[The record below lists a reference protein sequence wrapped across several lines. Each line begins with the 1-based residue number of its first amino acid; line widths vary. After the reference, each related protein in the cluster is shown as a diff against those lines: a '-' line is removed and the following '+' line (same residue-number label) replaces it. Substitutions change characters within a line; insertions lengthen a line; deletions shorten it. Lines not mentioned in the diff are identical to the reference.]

1 MENEVYNINEIKLT
15 SDLKANKTT
24 LTFGEHSVDIC
35 FEDMK
40 AISHG
45 LGDACYDINKVKK
58 PQVERRHT
66 STGDIALIR
75 GVGERDYHLDIVCG
89 DDIFSFVVD
98 ADNAGDA
105 YERFYNEYSF
115 LNDGDFCDAEFNGVM
130 VYVSQYKGKRYV
142 SFGADLG
149 YEDFEFSL
157 DKDDVRRLIEKLNE
171 ALEVL

>member
-1 MENEVYNINEIKLT
+1 MEDKVYDISDIKLT

-24 LTFGEHSVDIC
+24 LTFGEYSVDVC
-35 FEDMK
+35 FDDMK
-40 AISHG
+40 AISHV
-45 LGDACYDINKVKK
+45 LGDAYYDISKVKK
-58 PQVERRHT
+58 PQVERRYT
-66 STGDIALIR
+66 STGDIVLVR
-75 GVGERDYHLDIVCG
+75 GVGERYYHLNIVCG
-89 DDIFSFVVD
+89 DDIFSFVID

-105 YERFYNEYSF
+105 YERFYNECSF
-115 LNDGDFCDAEFNGVM
+115 LNDGGFCDAEFNGVM

-157 DKDDVRRLIEKLNE
+157 DKDDVKRLIEKLND